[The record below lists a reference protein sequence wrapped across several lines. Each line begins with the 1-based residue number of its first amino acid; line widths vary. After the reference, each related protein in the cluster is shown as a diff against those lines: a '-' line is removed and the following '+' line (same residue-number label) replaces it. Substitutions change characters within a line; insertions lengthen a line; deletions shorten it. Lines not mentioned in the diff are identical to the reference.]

1 MRKIRIALTKGRLL
15 EESIKLFER
24 AGIEC
29 ESLRNPG
36 RRLILPI
43 DDGKMEA
50 VLAKAADVI
59 TYIENGVCDIG
70 IVGKD
75 TIMECATGLYEIM
88 DLGFGRCRF
97 AVAGPKDRKIAD
109 GKYRR
114 AATKYLTVAG
124 SYFERKKMDVELIK
138 IEGSV
143 ELAPLLDLSDV
154 IVDIVE
160 TGSTLKANGLEIYE
174 EVAQISARLVVNV
187 AALKL
192 RKSEIDT
199 FTRALESA
207 LKAE

>member
-15 EESIKLFER
+15 EESIALFER
-24 AGIEC
+24 AGIKCEC
-29 ESLRNPG
+29 LRAPG

-43 DDGKMEA
+43 ADGAMEA

-59 TYIENGVCDIG
+59 TYVENGVCDIG

-75 TIMECATGLYEIM
+75 TIMECATGLYEVL

-97 AVAGPKDRKIAD
+97 AVAGKKERDFCA
-109 GKYRR
+109 GGYRR
-114 AATKYLTVAG
+114 AATKYLNVARD
-124 SYFERKKMDVELIK
+124 YFDRKKMDVELIK

-143 ELAPLLDLSDV
+143 ELAPLLGLSDV

-160 TGSTLKANGLEIYE
+160 TGSTLRANGLAVYE
-174 EVAQISARLVVNV
+174 EVAEVSARLVVNI

-192 RKSEIDT
+192 RKKEIDD
-199 FTRALESA
+199 FTRKLEAALDTV
-207 LKAE
+207 

>member
-15 EESIKLFER
+15 EESIALFER

-29 ESLRNPG
+29 ESLRHPG

-43 DDGKMEA
+43 ADGEMEA

-59 TYIENGVCDIG
+59 TYVENGVCDIG

-97 AVAGPKDRKIAD
+97 AVAGPKERTLAD

-124 SYFERKKMDVELIK
+124 NYFERKKMDVELIK

-143 ELAPLLDLSDV
+143 KLAPLLDLSDV

-160 TGSTLKANGLEIYE
+160 TGSTLKANGLEVYE
-174 EVAQISARLVVNV
+174 TVAEISARLVVNV
-187 AALKL
+187 ASLKL
-192 RKSEIDT
+192 RKSEIDA
-199 FTRALESA
+199 FTRKIEAV
-207 LKAE
+207 LKA